1 MTLSREK
8 QCALSP
14 IPLTQFLRPLM
25 KVHFPSPPNLK
36 RYIQQFTQSLILALF
51 SSSRYQCILFVLWE
65 DKNLMVHPRL
75 PRTVLLIL
83 TAVNSLSVFH
93 SYKLRALLT
102 ASLTMT
108 GFHPS
113 KLYKSSNVSSHAT
126 YCISLYLVLPRS
138 IMHSFFFFDTY
149 IYGTLCAWT
158 ACTLFT
164 FIVCFSGLIF
174 FLDCKVLRII
184 NFL

>member
-1 MTLSREK
+1 MCSLTYSHNTIPEAAHESSLPFIPQSK
-8 QCALSP
+8 KVYSAVYSITNPCP
-14 IPLTQFLRPLM
+14 IFKFSISM
-25 KVHFPSPPNLK
+25 HFFCFMRRQN
-36 RYIQQFTQSLILALF
+36 FDG
-51 SSSRYQCILFVLWE
+51 SS
-65 DKNLMVHPRL
+65 KAPKAH
-75 PRTVLLIL
+75 TVLLIL
-83 TAVNSLSVFH
+83 TAVNSLGVFH

-102 ASLTMT
+102 ASLTMA

-164 FIVCFSGLIF
+164 YIVCFSGLIF
-174 FLDCKVLRII
+174 SWIAKF
-184 NFL
+184 